1 MNLQIF
7 TDLSRYKKSV
17 LPNGVKIITET
28 IPYVKSFSLGFWF
41 NVGSRDEN
49 IKNNGISHVIEHMLF
64 KGTTTR
70 SAKKIAEEVEACGGY
85 LNAFTSKEH
94 TCYYGRGLEDHLET
108 TFDVL
113 SDMIQNPVFKTTELK
128 RESKVIIDE
137 LNDIEDSPEELI
149 FDKFEENLYSGY
161 SLAQPVIGTAKNI
174 SSFSSKD
181 LFDFLKENYSSNKLT
196 IAASGSITHE
206 EIIRLTKKYLKNI
219 NNISE
224 TKRKEKI
231 ISKNSGLNIIEK
243 EIQQVHVIIG
253 KSTYGFKDPER
264 LKLLLLSQIL
274 GEGSSS
280 RLFQSLRERNGI
292 AYQVNTFLNSFY
304 DVSSFGV
311 YFSTNFKMVD
321 KALNLVMKEFKKLK
335 EKKISEKELSRAKE
349 SFKGGLLLSLENT
362 SNRMIRMAQ
371 SELYFG
377 RVVPIDEVIKKIDRY
392 TREDIL
398 ELANKIL
405 HEDSFIKLIIKSKDA
420 ALKTAA

>member
-28 IPYVKSFSLGFWF
+28 IPYVKSFSLGFWL
-41 NVGSRDEN
+41 NVGSRDE
-49 IKNNGISHVIEHMLF
+49 KHENNGISHVIEHMLF

-70 SAKKIAEEVEACGGY
+70 SAKKIAEDVEACGGY

-174 SSFSSKD
+174 ISFSSKD
-181 LFDFLKENYSSNKLT
+181 LFDFIKENYNSNNLT
-196 IAASGSITHE
+196 IAASGSIAHE
-206 EIIRLTKKYLKNI
+206 EIVRLAKKYLKNI
-219 NNISE
+219 TNIFE

-253 KSTYGFKDPER
+253 RSTYGFKDPER

-292 AYQVNTFLNSFY
+292 AYQINTFLNSFY

-311 YFSTNFKMVD
+311 YFSTNFKMID

-377 RVVPIDEVIKKIDRY
+377 RVVPIDEVIKKINSY
-392 TREDIL
+392 TREDVL
-398 ELANKIL
+398 ELAKKVL
-405 HEDSFIKLIIKSKDA
+405 KEEYFIKIILKSKDA

>member
-28 IPYVKSFSLGFWF
+28 IPYVKSFSLGFWL
-41 NVGSRDEN
+41 NVGSRDE
-49 IKNNGISHVIEHMLF
+49 KHENNGISHVIEHMLF

-70 SAKKIAEEVEACGGY
+70 SAKKIAEDVEACGGY

-174 SSFSSKD
+174 ISFSSKD
-181 LFDFLKENYSSNKLT
+181 LFDFIKENYNSNNLT
-196 IAASGSITHE
+196 IAASGSIAHE
-206 EIIRLTKKYLKNI
+206 EIVRLAKKYLKNI
-219 NNISE
+219 TNIFE

-253 KSTYGFKDPER
+253 RSTYGFKDPER

-292 AYQVNTFLNSFY
+292 AYQINTFLNSFY

-311 YFSTNFKMVD
+311 YFSTNFKMID

-377 RVVPIDEVIKKIDRY
+377 RVVPIDEVIKKINSY
-392 TREDIL
+392 TREDVL
-398 ELANKIL
+398 ELAKKVL
-405 HEDSFIKLIIKSKDA
+405 KEESFIKIILKSKDA
-420 ALKTAA
+420 VLKTAA